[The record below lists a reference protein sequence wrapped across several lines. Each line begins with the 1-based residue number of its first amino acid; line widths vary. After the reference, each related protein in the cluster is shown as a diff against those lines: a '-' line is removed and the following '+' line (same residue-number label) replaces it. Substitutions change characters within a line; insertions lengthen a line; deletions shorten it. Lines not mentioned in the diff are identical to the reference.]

1 LGKGCGYW
9 QACISGGWMSMLV
22 TTFPHPTPST
32 ALLEYT
38 VRNQEKPLKVQDEIK
53 VDNGVVI
60 HMSG

>member
-1 LGKGCGYW
+1 
-9 QACISGGWMSMLV
+9 MSTLV

-38 VRNQEKPLKVQDEIK
+38 VRNQEKPLELQDEIK